1 MTALAARVPAGH
13 YRFRHAARME
23 WIKLRSLRSTWW
35 TLVITVAGAIGIGVT
50 VGINTRDAGGDLT
63 NNALAGIVPALL
75 LSGVLG
81 VLTMTSEY
89 SSGLIRATL
98 TAIPRRGLL
107 LAAKAA
113 VFGAVALAAGEA
125 ASFISFFA
133 GGAALRHGITAPA
146 LGQPG
151 VLRAVLLA
159 GTGFCLVGLLG
170 LGLGVIIRH
179 SGAAIAVLVGSVYV
193 VPPLIGAVAHQVAA
207 YTPIFIIANS
217 LSTTKP
223 EACGPGRRRARTSC
237 RPGPASAC
245 WPCTRPPLSGSAG
258 GCSPAATP
266 ERRIDRMGSTG
277 PVTPAAGEP
286 PGRGPGGSP
295 AGPGAPSAA
304 AALTAV
310 AVAAARAPVTA
321 RARRELLFCLVA
333 AVLELA
339 VLAVPFALLGLLL
352 AVQLLT
358 RGTRSA
364 SQASAVVGSP
374 GRRGPVPRCP
384 ARDRAAGDLPGAP
397 VRPRPRDGPSLS
409 GRAAAGPAG
418 RGACAGPPRPRRA
431 APARGHAARR
441 ALAGGPWPT
450 RW

>member
-98 TAIPRRGLL
+98 TAVPRRGLL

-223 EACGPGRRRARTSC
+223 EACGPG
-237 RPGPASAC
+237 GPCPQFLSA
-245 WPCTRPPLSGSAG
+245 WAG
-258 GCSPAATP
+258 LGVLALY
-266 ERRIDRMGSTG
+266 
-277 PVTPAAGEP
+277 
-286 PGRGPGGSP
+286 
-295 AGPGAPSAA
+295 AA
-304 AALTAV
+304 AALGIGWWLF
-310 AVAAARAPVTA
+310 
-321 RARRELLFCLVA
+321 ARRDA
-333 AVLELA
+333 
-339 VLAVPFALLGLLL
+339 
-352 AVQLLT
+352 
-358 RGTRSA
+358 
-364 SQASAVVGSP
+364 
-374 GRRGPVPRCP
+374 
-384 ARDRAAGDLPGAP
+384 
-397 VRPRPRDGPSLS
+397 
-409 GRAAAGPAG
+409 
-418 RGACAGPPRPRRA
+418 
-431 APARGHAARR
+431 
-441 ALAGGPWPT
+441 
-450 RW
+450 